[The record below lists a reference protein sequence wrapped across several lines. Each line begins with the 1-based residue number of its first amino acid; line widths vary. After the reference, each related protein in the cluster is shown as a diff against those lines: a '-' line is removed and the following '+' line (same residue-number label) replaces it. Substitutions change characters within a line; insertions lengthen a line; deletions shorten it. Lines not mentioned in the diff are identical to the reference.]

1 MSIGPVLATCHEGWG
16 ELVLNRPDRRNALAP
31 ESAKALREGLADLLA
46 GDARVVL
53 LRGEGG
59 TFCSGLDVDLFQ
71 GGAGAAWAADWTG
84 FHRDLHA
91 CPAVVICALERY
103 AINAGAALALGADLM
118 VAGEGAVLTVGEAA
132 IGMHAPMNLA
142 WLRLKAPES
151 VAAQLALGAGRM
163 AGPDLHRLGLAWALV
178 PDEAVQDHA
187 RSAAIRMAGWPAGTL
202 AGIKAALRRPLPQ
215 GGDIFDA
222 VQATPGQGGAA
233 PSRVA
238 RP

>member
-1 MSIGPVLATCHEGWG
+1 MNIGPILATPHEGWG

-31 ESAKALREGLADLLA
+31 ESAKALREGLSDLLA
-46 GDARVVL
+46 GGARVVL

-103 AINAGAALALGADLM
+103 AINAGAALALGSDLL
-118 VAGEGAVLTVGEAA
+118 VAGEGAILTVGEAA

-151 VAAQLALGAGRM
+151 IAAQLALGAGRM

-215 GGDIFDA
+215 GGDVFDA
-222 VQATPGQGGAA
+222 VQALPGQGGAA

>member
-1 MSIGPVLATCHEGWG
+1 LNIGPVLATPHEGWG

-31 ESAKALREGLADLLA
+31 ESAKALREGLSDLLA
-46 GDARVVL
+46 GGARVVL

-103 AINAGAALALGADLM
+103 AINAGAALALGSDLM

-215 GGDIFDA
+215 GGDVFDA
-222 VQATPGQGGAA
+222 VQARPGQGGAA